1 MFIHYKNFS
10 QHLFIIVDL
19 HFNAVEKG
27 KIIVIEGTDK
37 AGKGT
42 QSQLLIDTLKL
53 SGRICVMLDFPDYTT
68 PIGTEIRAFLDGK
81 RDYPNELKHILLSAN
96 RWEKKK
102 EIESMIDNGTIV
114 IMNRYYP
121 SNLVYG
127 IANGLNINWLA
138 NLDKGLPKGD
148 IVIVIEVSPN
158 TSYQR
163 AVENRDLFE
172 KDQKLLIEVHK
183 NYRKLARQY
192 KWKIINGE
200 KSKDQ
205 VHEEI
210 MKIVRKNLKV

>member
-1 MFIHYKNFS
+1 
-10 QHLFIIVDL
+10 L
-19 HFNAVEKG
+19 HFNALEKG

-42 QSQLLIDTLKL
+42 QSRLLLDTLKL
-53 SGRICVMLDFPDYTT
+53 SRRICAMLDFPDYTT
-68 PIGTEIRAFLDGK
+68 PIGVEIRAFLDGK
-81 RDYPNELKHILLSAN
+81 RDYPDELKHILLSAN

-102 EIESMIDNGTIV
+102 EIESMIDNGTIL
-114 IMNRYYP
+114 IMNRYYQ

-127 IANGLNINWLA
+127 IANGLNINWLI

-148 IVIVIEVSPN
+148 IVIVIEVSPE

-163 AVENRDLFE
+163 AAENRDVFE
-172 KDQKLLIEVHK
+172 KDQKLLTDVHK